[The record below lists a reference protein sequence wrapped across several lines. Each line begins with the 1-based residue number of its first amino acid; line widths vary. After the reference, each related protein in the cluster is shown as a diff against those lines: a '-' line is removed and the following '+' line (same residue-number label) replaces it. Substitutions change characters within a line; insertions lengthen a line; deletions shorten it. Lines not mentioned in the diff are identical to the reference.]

1 MWRERRAVAGRTKE
15 SLDPQTSRSR
25 RSEAAGQIWLRCLFV
40 ELVVPRATSFRP
52 HSYSSFLLHKLVV
65 ETFFV
70 SMFITE
76 IGLLLSKKYPI

>member
-40 ELVVPRATSFRP
+40 ELVVPRAPSFRP
-52 HSYSSFLLHKLVV
+52 HSYSSFLLLHKLVV

-70 SMFITE
+70 STFVTE
-76 IGLLLSKKYPI
+76 IRLLLSKK